1 MMGPTALWN
10 EGRERVLSAQRPS
23 LRTSTAPCFCWGTP
37 RTRQSRRHT
46 HRAKKRSAPSRKLD
60 SRVRWVATK
69 KTGGGSVGVVDETV
83 RLLFT
88 WNSRE
93 NTKETEQ

>member
-1 MMGPTALWN
+1 MMVEPTALWN

-37 RTRQSRRHT
+37 RTRESSRHT
-46 HRAKKRSAPSRKLD
+46 HRAKKSSALLSKVGLAAPPGGH
-60 SRVRWVATK
+60 K
-69 KTGGGSVGVVDETV
+69 KTGAGPWLVDETV